1 MSNVVTQ
8 NFDAKFHRAPF
19 RKFTME
25 GMEDIPRVHG
35 RYLNVMSTDNEVEQD
50 VLTSGLGAVPKVN
63 GDLLRTPL
71 SSFSTSDPVS
81 YRQEQYRQQYVYTF
95 DAARKDKTGTVT
107 GVVRSMGESA
117 AYTIEVVAAD
127 ILNLN
132 TSTTGGV
139 DNKALAATDHA
150 LLDGT
155 TYSNI
160 TVAGGPNFAMLQT
173 IYNYFRKGIKNDNG
187 RIVPIEIECI
197 EVAPELLPAW
207 RQLLSSNTQ
216 VGQDNPNVINPYGS
230 MLTADRVQENVYL
243 TGSFDTHVIG
253 RGHHLNMF
261 VFEAPRT
268 RTWNEDDP
276 EAIHH
281 WIGMQFVVGWTDARR
296 YLFVP
301 GS

>member
-1 MSNVVTQ
+1 MSVVTE
-8 NFDAKFHRAPF
+8 NFDAKFHRTPF

-25 GMEDIPRVHG
+25 GMEDIPRYHG
-35 RYLNVMSTDNEVEQD
+35 RYLNVIPTSNEVEQD
-50 VLTSGLGAVPKVN
+50 VLHSGLGAVPKVN
-63 GDLLRTPL
+63 GDLLTTPL
-71 SSFSTSDPVS
+71 SSFEVS
-81 YRQEQYRQQYVYTF
+81 KAVTYRQEHYRQQYVYTY

-107 GVVRSMGESA
+107 GVVRSMGEAA
-117 AYTIEVVAAD
+117 AYTMEVVAAD

-132 TSTTGGV
+132 TTTTGGI
-139 DNKALAATDHA
+139 DNKALAATDHE
-150 LLDGT
+150 LIDGT
-155 TYSNI
+155 TYSNYA
-160 TVAGGPNFAMLQT
+160 VAGGPNFATLQT

-187 RIVPIEIECI
+187 RIVPVEIECI

-207 RQLLSSNTQ
+207 KQLLSSNTA

-253 RGHHLNMF
+253 RAHHLNMF
-261 VFEAPRT
+261 VFEEPRT
-268 RTWNEDDP
+268 RTWNENDP

-281 WIGMQFVVGWTDARR
+281 WIGMQFVTGWTDARR
-296 YLFVP
+296 YLFIP